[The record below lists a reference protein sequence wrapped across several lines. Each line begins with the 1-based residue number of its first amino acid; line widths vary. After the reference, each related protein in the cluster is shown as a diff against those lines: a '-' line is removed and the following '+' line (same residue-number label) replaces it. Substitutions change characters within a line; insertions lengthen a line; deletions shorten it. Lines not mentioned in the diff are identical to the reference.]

1 MFLKDGL
8 NGVGINFEA
17 YIPNGYAYID
27 ITESLVQDTVNYISL
42 WAEKGLSIFIGE
54 ESKYLNMNFP
64 HSINIKLQNEIVYNN
79 DEIRSAVLTPKAN
92 TKYYLITKN
101 SGTIDD
107 ILISTESNLSAS
119 HTKNIDLLN
128 LKIIEASKS
137 GQKHRVFIKDN
148 TDVINHGASVNR
160 DGSITTS
167 SNIYWGISPFKIY
180 ESKEDFAQCSTY
192 NVNIE
197 NDYIY
202 TDKADGY
209 IETAPIY
216 INNPLAIKRL
226 LLKINEIGFDNMRGM
241 KMQIL
246 SSNTRNGDF
255 VPINSFNDNY
265 GFVYGDALLKY
276 IKLKIII
283 PEKKYIN
290 NFGIYIEYCSTED
303 NYPKL
308 FTPTSGEI
316 ITKIYD
322 TQYSNDYKIRDIS
335 IDSISNIN
343 DVEIYVQASRDDYS
357 ADVWQSW
364 KKIEL
369 NSNLRIKNELK
380 FNNTRFF
387 RFKVLLKTGNAS
399 IKINNIDIEVI

>member
-1 MFLKDGL
+1 
-8 NGVGINFEA
+8 
-17 YIPNGYAYID
+17 
-27 ITESLVQDTVNYISL
+27 
-42 WAEKGLSIFIGE
+42 
-54 ESKYLNMNFP
+54 
-64 HSINIKLQNEIVYNN
+64 
-79 DEIRSAVLTPKAN
+79 
-92 TKYYLITKN
+92 
-101 SGTIDD
+101 
-107 ILISTESNLSAS
+107 
-119 HTKNIDLLN
+119 
-128 LKIIEASKS
+128 
-137 GQKHRVFIKDN
+137 
-148 TDVINHGASVNR
+148 
-160 DGSITTS
+160 
-167 SNIYWGISPFKIY
+167 
-180 ESKEDFAQCSTY
+180 
-192 NVNIE
+192 
-197 NDYIY
+197 
-202 TDKADGY
+202 
-209 IETAPIY
+209 
-216 INNPLAIKRL
+216 
-226 LLKINEIGFDNMRGM
+226 
-241 KMQIL
+241 MQIL

-369 NSNLRIKNELK
+369 DSNLKIKNELR

-387 RFKVLLKTGNAS
+387 RFKVLLKTSNAS

>member
-1 MFLKDGL
+1 
-8 NGVGINFEA
+8 
-17 YIPNGYAYID
+17 
-27 ITESLVQDTVNYISL
+27 
-42 WAEKGLSIFIGE
+42 
-54 ESKYLNMNFP
+54 
-64 HSINIKLQNEIVYNN
+64 
-79 DEIRSAVLTPKAN
+79 
-92 TKYYLITKN
+92 
-101 SGTIDD
+101 
-107 ILISTESNLSAS
+107 
-119 HTKNIDLLN
+119 
-128 LKIIEASKS
+128 
-137 GQKHRVFIKDN
+137 
-148 TDVINHGASVNR
+148 
-160 DGSITTS
+160 
-167 SNIYWGISPFKIY
+167 
-180 ESKEDFAQCSTY
+180 
-192 NVNIE
+192 
-197 NDYIY
+197 
-202 TDKADGY
+202 
-209 IETAPIY
+209 
-216 INNPLAIKRL
+216 
-226 LLKINEIGFDNMRGM
+226 
-241 KMQIL
+241 MQIL